1 MSINRI
7 ANITM
12 RLKIYHQT
20 KYQYGNT
27 VEQNENELRLTPK
40 TNHQQYVESSFVYTY
55 PAIKIQHYD
64 DLNFNRVHRFI
75 IPHQHQQLT
84 IESRSIV
91 QTEQTINYEKLP
103 YGFTH
108 DKLKSVWGLEETHT
122 YLQNSTFVDENP
134 DIWKEAIQIKDQSN
148 DVFQT
153 TYNIMKFIFENYTY
167 TSGSTTV
174 STHANEI
181 IQKREGVCQDFA
193 HAMVAFC
200 RSIKIPARYVS
211 GYFYDSLRNNTLRGA
226 QASHAWVEVFL
237 GEFGWVGLDP
247 TNRKVVDE
255 TYVVLA
261 VGRDY
266 FDVAPVS
273 GNYFGKAGCN
283 LDINVQVEA
292 I

>member
-1 MSINRI
+1 
-7 ANITM
+7 M

-20 KYQYGNT
+20 KYQYAST
-27 VEQNENELRLTPK
+27 VEQNENDLRLTPK
-40 TNHQQYVESSFVYTY
+40 NNRQQYVESSFVFTY
-55 PAIKIQHYD
+55 PAIKIQRYD
-64 DLNFNRVHRFI
+64 DLNFNRVHRIF
-75 IPHQHQQLT
+75 IPHPHQELT

-91 QTEQTINYEKLP
+91 QTQQRINYEQLP

-108 DKLKSVWGLEETHT
+108 DQLKNVWGLEETHS
-122 YLQNSTFVDENP
+122 YLQNSTFVEINP

-153 TYNIMKFIFENYTY
+153 AYAIMEFVYENYTY
-167 TSGSTTV
+167 TFGSTTV

-237 GEFGWVGLDP
+237 GDHGWVGLDP

-266 FDVAPVS
+266 YDVAPVS
-273 GNYFGKAGCN
+273 GSYIGNAGCHLN
-283 LDINVQVEA
+283 INVQVEV

>member
-1 MSINRI
+1 
-7 ANITM
+7 M

-20 KYQYGNT
+20 KYQYASK

-40 TNHQQYVESSFVYTY
+40 TNRQQYVESSFVYTY
-55 PAIKIQHYD
+55 PAVKIEHYD
-64 DLNFNRVHRFI
+64 DLNFNRVHRFFI
-75 IPHQHQQLT
+75 SHPHQELT

-91 QTEQTINYEKLP
+91 QTQQKIKYEQLP

-108 DKLKSVWGLEETHT
+108 NRLKSVWGLEETHS
-122 YLQNSTFVDENP
+122 YLQNSTFVEVNP

-153 TYNIMKFIFENYTY
+153 AYAVMEFIYENYNY

-211 GYFYDSLRNNTLRGA
+211 GYFYDSLCNNTLRGA
-226 QASHAWVEVFL
+226 QASHAWVEIFL
-237 GEFGWVGLDP
+237 GDHGWVGLDP

-266 FDVAPVS
+266 YDVAPVS
-273 GNYFGKAGCN
+273 GSFFGDAGCHLN
-283 LDINVQVEA
+283 INVQVEA

>member
-1 MSINRI
+1 
-7 ANITM
+7 M

-20 KYQYGNT
+20 KYKYHRP

-40 TNHQQYVESSFVYTY
+40 TNHEQYVESAFVYTY

-64 DLNFNRVHRFI
+64 DLNFNRVHRFS
-75 IPHQHQQLT
+75 IPHTHQELT

-91 QTEQTINYEKLP
+91 HTKQKIDYNKLP
-103 YGFTH
+103 YGFKEK
-108 DKLKSVWGLEETHT
+108 DLKKLWGMEETHSF
-122 YLQNSTFVDENP
+122 LQTSTFVDINP
-134 DIWKEAIQIKDQSN
+134 QIWKEAIEIKDQSD

-153 TYNIMKFIFENYTY
+153 AYAIMDYIYENFTY

-193 HAMVAFC
+193 HAMVAYC

-226 QASHAWVEVFL
+226 QASHAWVEIYL
-237 GEFGWVGLDP
+237 GDIGWVGLDP

-255 TYVVLA
+255 TYVMLA

-273 GNYFGKAGCN
+273 GSYYGDAGCK
-283 LDINVQVEA
+283 LTIHVQVEA

>member
-1 MSINRI
+1 
-7 ANITM
+7 M

-20 KYQYGNT
+20 KYQYAGT
-27 VEQNENELRLTPK
+27 VNQNENELRLTPK
-40 TNHQQYVESSFVYTY
+40 TNCQQYVESSFVYSY

-64 DLNFNRVHRFI
+64 DLNFNRVHRLF
-75 IPHQHQQLT
+75 IPHPHKELT

-91 QTEQTINYEKLP
+91 QTQEKINFEQLP

-108 DKLKSVWGLEETHT
+108 DQLKSVWGLEETHS
-122 YLQNSTFVDENP
+122 YLQNSTFVDVNP

-153 TYNIMKFIFENYTY
+153 AYAIMEFIYENYTY
-167 TSGSTTV
+167 TSGSTNV

-181 IQKREGVCQDFA
+181 IKKREGVCQDFA

-211 GYFYDSLRNNTLRGA
+211 GYFYDSLSNNTLRGA

-237 GEFGWVGLDP
+237 GEHSWVGLDP

-261 VGRDY
+261 FGRDY
-266 FDVAPVS
+266 YDVAPVS
-273 GNYFGKAGCN
+273 GSYFGDAGCRLN
-283 LDINVQVEA
+283 INVQVEVL
-292 I
+292 